1 MSNNRR
7 CEQYSSPE
15 ELARI
20 LKLFDSCQEYDEFD
34 TTVQSSEEKWRSKLN
49 NVAEYR
55 LCRMRFDQG
64 SYPVAIPEAVI
75 NNVLRIRLT
84 SRVTSILQDERI
96 VVRITNRQYNSTEA
110 EGVIEGRYCNE
121 EKYAMLSKSR
131 ISKIMARKPKNFRV
145 CELQLEGSQQ
155 GWAVP
160 VEATDELEKV
170 ELKGRTNCGRACQGD
185 TVLVE
190 VLDKDED
197 NPRLGHGRVVG
208 VLKQHEKL
216 VYKLFIC
223 EIIYDDGSFMRPLCH
238 SFPKIGYDNRHARVW
253 YREYYEQNVMRS
265 QPFQSRRATGVQN
278 RDERGMEDVEK
289 YANLHY
295 VSVYNPRKR
304 LVESAE
310 IKRDQQKG
318 KKGKRGLDMAS
329 KNAQSKAQFEFS
341 PYGNPLHVQKHNCDK
356 LFVVCYLG
364 WNVNQFYPTGKVV
377 HVFDRVD
384 SLKSTLEVLMLKHS
398 LPRKML
404 ETPAVKRD
412 LERIRTIATD
422 TSDHPKRRDFR
433 SHFTI
438 TIDNPDTKD
447 MDDAIS
453 FQYNQQTRVALVGV
467 HITDVSYYIEKD
479 SHLDK
484 LGRNRVVTIY
494 PPRIAKQ
501 AGVTPNH
508 LFPSDLSES
517 LLSLVEGKDRRCLST
532 IFEFKQDLTGEWD
545 LRRRTPAM
553 TLINSNHRL
562 NKDAVHDI
570 LLGKEADFDVP
581 PSQELIAAIRYLWS
595 IAKELRIHRMGSAA
609 FVLRDQLED
618 AQSAIGDKFEA
629 SALVEEFM
637 VLANRTVGEFLAS
650 SKYLE
655 PFVNRVQQS
664 PRDVDVD
671 LWRSKF
677 EFSVVQS
684 AELSRHFRNLSAIY
698 DEARVPRQNIRIFKD
713 DSRLLQQLCSQD
725 PRSALLMLYSETRF
739 PYLFLAIS
747 DWHKISQPARY
758 IEFQAQQPKLPSLH
772 YDLNIENYVH
782 FTSPL
787 RRYPDILAHRAL
799 RAQLEA
805 QIQGKVES
813 IEDLAEYMNCVMQRS
828 KRFEKDGQCFEFAEL
843 NKTKPQCLL
852 SVVREMS
859 EDELL
864 FTGSSLEF
872 LPALSKTIPLRFLSL
887 IDKPVLSNGCMRLQW
902 KKKIFCHPSS
912 ERWNSFIEHGIK
924 PERNS
929 ECVVSSTQYFDFVDF
944 NCAKSLK
951 EQLLNSQ
958 GNYDRVRQHCESSA
972 DRIVEIPDELVARS
986 FFVSSESAQQENSI
1000 MNSSSHVSKEVRLG
1014 DIMKVQFYNVMSS
1027 GLLTPT
1033 IQMVE
1038 LCDTIDMC
1046 TAHRMRPV
1054 ASFERIADEASS
1066 NSYRDTL
1073 HYANVWLPIVS
1084 MESAT
1089 VAAAAD
1095 DSFVVHDAELLWRW
1109 DDKNKR
1115 HLGLFCLTEQYCQ
1128 NRLIRF
1134 SDSVYHDPRRKEK
1147 LEEHAVSKSDIDP
1160 TDEAFRIAESIE
1172 GLRYAEY
1179 ICLRSKRDSHTWIG
1193 HGGIVSVY
1201 ISPHTKSVLCGA
1213 PKVHICRFVVFHLNE
1228 VSCDASAPQESLSRA
1243 SIEVI
1248 YKFLPSRRQEIALQK
1263 LVDVEKFDL
1272 ASRLINLE
1280 CERRRLDATG
1290 DWTIYLNHLRN
1301 LGVQQYVIRLP
1312 AENNLKHFESI
1323 PCNDSQEKA
1332 ISKAMT
1338 QPVTLIWGPPGTGKT
1353 STGIMLTYWYV
1364 FINRCID
1371 DTWHEAD
1378 DYYDAMDDDQE
1389 DEEAVED
1396 EDAADAD
1403 VRIRYEEMGIEAQ
1416 PKEAR
1421 QPKQPVKVK
1430 VVAKGRDKSKK
1441 LQTRRQVLYCGPSN
1455 ASVDVVATY
1464 LQNRL
1469 RLKCPRIVRV
1479 ASEQIE
1485 QRRYPVP
1492 GEGSKSKVNAE
1503 TEISAELEPVT
1514 LHEVVRTGN
1523 GKSARLLKSFD
1534 KIFRSFLQRR
1544 VKSAS
1549 AFRNVLVQMLPSLPD
1564 LDKYLRAHLREYALL
1579 TDPTRNEPLQPCDMD
1594 LSTITQLYRVALSDA
1609 KSIALQ
1615 RFEVVL
1621 CTTSVSSSGLLQ
1633 KSCRFC
1639 QIIIDEAG
1647 MCTQPET
1654 LVPVVGYLRAAPAGS
1669 VDDSGAE
1676 MPARLGSHYAERLV
1690 LIGDHKQLCPII
1702 QNKTAALL
1710 GLRKS
1715 FLEYQSDNM
1724 IMLRYQYRM
1733 HPSLADF
1740 PAEYFYNVSGQ
1751 DGQPNGPGLQ
1761 TRRSPSWTGLKPY
1774 GNIRKDAGR
1783 YWNGVNTHLLAEDS
1797 AYERMLATNAN
1808 VLYGCWPGVRTRQR
1822 CVEQGFVYSTMPD
1835 AHVGDLH
1842 PMGEEERVVF
1852 LHIAGK
1858 EKRTTV
1864 ASDEGH
1870 EDSRCNE
1877 REAETAVRIY
1887 KSIVQRLSSRRFV
1900 EGSIGVL
1907 SQYRYQ
1913 VSVIKQKLQQEGF
1926 TNPAVQTV
1934 IASQGSEF
1942 DYVILSL
1949 VRSLPEYEIPK
1960 CPLPGWENK
1969 YLGFITD
1976 ENQINVALTRAR
1988 RGLIIIGNRSL
1999 LRTNRMWSCLL
2010 DRLDRSGCIPAHPDD
2025 FPDRTGDRRRLNR
2038 SGLPDDSSLRFAWRP
2053 DLRCFLPQRRARQSG
2068 WDWQPG
2074 PPERRQQP
2082 QAAGATAGFH
2092 RPFSVRDEEFP
2103 ELR

>member
-1421 QPKQPVKVK
+1421 QPKQPVKRQRSGQEQG
-1430 VVAKGRDKSKK
+1430 VADSAAGAVLRAVQRVCGR
-1441 LQTRRQVLYCGPSN
+1441 CGDLPAEPAAPEVS
-1455 ASVDVVATY
+1455 AH
-1464 LQNRL
+1464 
-1469 RLKCPRIVRV
+1469 CPRG
-1479 ASEQIE
+1479 
-1485 QRRYPVP
+1485 QR
-1492 GEGSKSKVNAE
+1492 A
-1503 TEISAELEPVT
+1503 
-1514 LHEVVRTGN
+1514 
-1523 GKSARLLKSFD
+1523 D
-1534 KIFRSFLQRR
+1534 
-1544 VKSAS
+1544 
-1549 AFRNVLVQMLPSLPD
+1549 
-1564 LDKYLRAHLREYALL
+1564 
-1579 TDPTRNEPLQPCDMD
+1579 
-1594 LSTITQLYRVALSDA
+1594 
-1609 KSIALQ
+1609 
-1615 RFEVVL
+1615 
-1621 CTTSVSSSGLLQ
+1621 
-1633 KSCRFC
+1633 
-1639 QIIIDEAG
+1639 
-1647 MCTQPET
+1647 
-1654 LVPVVGYLRAAPAGS
+1654 RAAA
-1669 VDDSGAE
+1669 
-1676 MPARLGSHYAERLV
+1676 
-1690 LIGDHKQLCPII
+1690 
-1702 QNKTAALL
+1702 
-1710 GLRKS
+1710 
-1715 FLEYQSDNM
+1715 
-1724 IMLRYQYRM
+1724 
-1733 HPSLADF
+1733 
-1740 PAEYFYNVSGQ
+1740 
-1751 DGQPNGPGLQ
+1751 
-1761 TRRSPSWTGLKPY
+1761 
-1774 GNIRKDAGR
+1774 
-1783 YWNGVNTHLLAEDS
+1783 
-1797 AYERMLATNAN
+1797 
-1808 VLYGCWPGVRTRQR
+1808 
-1822 CVEQGFVYSTMPD
+1822 
-1835 AHVGDLH
+1835 
-1842 PMGEEERVVF
+1842 
-1852 LHIAGK
+1852 
-1858 EKRTTV
+1858 
-1864 ASDEGH
+1864 
-1870 EDSRCNE
+1870 
-1877 REAETAVRIY
+1877 
-1887 KSIVQRLSSRRFV
+1887 
-1900 EGSIGVL
+1900 
-1907 SQYRYQ
+1907 
-1913 VSVIKQKLQQEGF
+1913 
-1926 TNPAVQTV
+1926 
-1934 IASQGSEF
+1934 
-1942 DYVILSL
+1942 
-1949 VRSLPEYEIPK
+1949 
-1960 CPLPGWENK
+1960 LPG
-1969 YLGFITD
+1969 
-1976 ENQINVALTRAR
+1976 AR
-1988 RGLIIIGNRSL
+1988 RGLQVEGERGDGDL
-1999 LRTNRMWSCLL
+1999 GRA
-2010 DRLDRSGCIPAHPDD
+2010 GAGHPARGRAH
-2025 FPDRTGDRRRLNR
+2025 R
-2038 SGLPDDSSLRFAWRP
+2038 
-2053 DLRCFLPQRRARQSG
+2053 QRKV
-2068 WDWQPG
+2068 G
-2074 PPERRQQP
+2074 PPAQIVRQNFPQLPAAQSEIGRRISECSCAD
-2082 QAAGATAGFH
+2082 AALAA
-2092 RPFSVRDEEFP
+2092 
-2103 ELR
+2103 